1 MKALLMHPER
11 DFPRSAEP
19 PAGAPDLIQDLGLG
33 AIFAAM
39 AEDDKFLRE
48 IVEKALL
55 GSLTSPEDILYRQ
68 AVLRDCL
75 AHEAVVR
82 GIYALAVEVIDT
94 ERKQFWG
101 GLTRHPGYVLHRSVE
116 VLQMFMGYLRR
127 LRKTAEEAEGRFESA
142 GFRRF
147 FAMLIEE
154 LDDSYFTEIERHL
167 KRLRF
172 RGGVLMS
179 ASLGTG
185 NKGRDYVLR
194 RPNLDDRGWLERLL
208 SRGEPVYTYRLHPR
222 DEAGGR
228 MLAELR
234 DRGIN
239 LVANALARSTDHI
252 LSFFTLLRVELAF
265 YVGCLNLHAALA
277 RKGQKVAFP
286 VPLARGGRRFSCHGL
301 YDAGLQL
308 SMPRTVIGND
318 VAAAGRQL
326 VIVTGANQ
334 GGKSTFLRSVGLGYL
349 MMQCGM
355 FVAAEQF
362 ETAVASGL
370 FTHFKREEDATMKS
384 GKLDEELARM
394 DAIAGRIRPGAVA
407 LFNESFAATNEREG
421 SEIAR
426 QIVNALL
433 DAGTE
438 VFFVTHMYDF
448 AHGMRADH
456 TLFLRAQRAEDGRR
470 SFRMIEAEPLETS
483 FGEDLYRQIFSEDD
497 DPCESDEGRSFSKER
512 TKELSPFSGPG

>member
-1 MKALLMHPER
+1 MKAFLMYPER
-11 DFPRSAEP
+11 DFDRAAELPASAQE
-19 PAGAPDLIQDLGLG
+19 LIRDLGLNSV
-33 AIFAAM
+33 FAAM
-39 AEDDKFLRE
+39 AANDKFLRE
-48 IVEKALL
+48 VVEKAVL
-55 GSLTSPEDILYRQ
+55 GSLAAPADILYRQ

-82 GIYALAVEVIDT
+82 GIYALAVEVIDS
-94 ERKQFWG
+94 ERKNFWG

-116 VLQMFMGYLRR
+116 VLQMFVGHLRH
-127 LRKTAEEAEGRFESA
+127 LRKIAEESEGHFESA

-154 LDDSYFTEIERHL
+154 LSDAYFEEIEQHL
-167 KRLRF
+167 RQLRF
-172 RGGVLMS
+172 RGGVLIS
-179 ASLGTG
+179 ASLGMG
-185 NKGRDYVLR
+185 NRGRDYVLR
-194 RPNLDDRGWLERLL
+194 KPNPGDRGWLGRLF
-208 SRGEPVYTYRLHPR
+208 SRGGPVYTYRLHPR

-252 LSFFTLLRVELAF
+252 LSFFTLLRAELAF
-265 YVGCLNLHAALA
+265 YVGCLNLHAVLGD
-277 RKGQKVAFP
+277 KGQKVTFP
-286 VPLARGGRRFSCHGL
+286 RPAASGERRFSCRGL

-308 SMPRTVIGND
+308 SMSGKVVGND
-318 VAAAGRQL
+318 IAAHEKEIV
-326 VIVTGANQ
+326 VITGANQ

-355 FVAAEQF
+355 FVAADEF
-362 ETAVASGL
+362 EAAVASGL

-384 GKLDEELARM
+384 GKLDEELVRM
-394 DAIAGRIRPGAVA
+394 DAIAEHIRPGAAV

-433 DAGTE
+433 DVGTE

-448 AHGMRADH
+448 ANGMREGRAERA
-456 TLFLRAQRAEDGRR
+456 LFLRAQRSEDGTR

-483 FGEDLYRQIFSEDD
+483 FGEDLYRKIFAEEET
-497 DPCESDEGRSFSKER
+497 PGETEERPMARESGTPVSAA
-512 TKELSPFSGPG
+512 